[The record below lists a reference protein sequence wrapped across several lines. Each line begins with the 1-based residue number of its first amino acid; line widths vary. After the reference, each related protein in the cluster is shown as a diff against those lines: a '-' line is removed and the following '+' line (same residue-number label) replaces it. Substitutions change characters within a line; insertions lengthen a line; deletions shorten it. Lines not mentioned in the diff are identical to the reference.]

1 MNGITHQVNFAP
13 PVKNTSTEF
22 IATSIDIIDINDI
35 PIAVFSALTKVKSR
49 MRIKVSSSIDVI
61 NPFIMAKIIIE
72 STGQPIPVN

>member
-1 MNGITHQVNFAP
+1 MNGITHQFNFAP

-35 PIAVFSALTKVKSR
+35 PIAVFNALTKLSSR
-49 MRIKVSSSIDVI
+49 IRITVSSNIDVI
-61 NPFIMAKIIIE
+61 NPFIIAKVIIK

>member
-1 MNGITHQVNFAP
+1 MNGITHQFNLAP

-35 PIAVFSALTKVKSR
+35 PIAVFNALTKLSC
-49 MRIKVSSSIDVI
+49 RIRITVSSNIDVI